1 MTGFESVRRSLMEH
15 AVINFILGPNSP
27 KSRLIDVSCHET
39 DDCDVFLQRLPSG
52 MGGLGDRS
60 GGRFDK

>member
-39 DDCDVFLQRLPSG
+39 DDCDVFFAATAVRDGWSWRPV
-52 MGGLGDRS
+52 R
-60 GGRFDK
+60 R

>member
-1 MTGFESVRRSLMEH
+1 MEH

-39 DDCDVFLQRLPSG
+39 DDCEVFFATTAVRMS
-52 MGGLGDRS
+52 GLGDRS
-60 GGRFDK
+60 GGRFNK